1 MTNKIGNRIKIQD
14 LIDTLE
20 NLTFDTVNSEA
31 LTNTLESKVKVIE
44 VFPWDIKDIEVDD
57 YYFTISRYPVEQNES
72 KGLHISDMIL
82 SDYVEVFL
90 PYSIHGEDN
99 LQAEGRIMVEKGK
112 AVLSV
117 NYIVD

>member
-1 MTNKIGNRIKIQD
+1 MANKIGNRIKIQD
-14 LIDTLE
+14 LINTLE
-20 NLTFDTVNSEA
+20 NFTFDTVNSEA
-31 LTNTLESKVKVIE
+31 LTNALDSIVKVRD

-57 YYFTISRYPVEQNES
+57 YIFTISRYPVEQNER

-82 SDYVEVFL
+82 SDYVEVYL

-112 AVLSV
+112 AVLTV
-117 NYIVD
+117 TYTVD